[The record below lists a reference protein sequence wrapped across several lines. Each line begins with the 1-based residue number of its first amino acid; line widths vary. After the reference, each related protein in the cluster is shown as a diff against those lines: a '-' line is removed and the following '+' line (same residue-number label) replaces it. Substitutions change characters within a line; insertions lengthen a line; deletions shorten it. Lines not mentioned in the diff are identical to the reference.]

1 MAKMFADGVKYID
14 KMQEALEELKKP
26 KFKNLGEYGKYIK
39 GLKNPTRD
47 QKAMIVY
54 SILDMIE
61 SQKEQWGAMTNEKLV
76 SIIKPIGDEVGI
88 QLQEMLQLLMQ
99 LLSDPTYFAKI
110 GKEFRALFE
119 SMRH

>member
-1 MAKMFADGVKYID
+1 MSKMFADGVKYID
-14 KMQEALEELKKP
+14 KMQEALEELQKP

-39 GLKNPTRD
+39 SLSNPTRE

-61 SQKEQWGAMTNEKLV
+61 SQKQQWGVMDNDKLLA
-76 SIIKPIGDEVGI
+76 ILAPIGAETGI
-88 QLQEMLQLLMQ
+88 PTQEMVRILMH
-99 LLSDPTYFAKI
+99 LLSDSTFFAKT
-110 GKEFRALFE
+110 GREFRELFE